1 MAAGGPVCHV
11 ENADKIKTAMAPSQ
25 MCQCFEDQLSQ
36 DIGSQADLSEIRV
49 VLKMDSA
56 HYVEATITRESDQ
69 NSIVLPP
76 MAVEVLDR
84 PLNLTDIRS
93 LATSIGH
100 ALLNQKS

>member
-1 MAAGGPVCHV
+1 MAADGPMCRV
-11 ENADKIKTAMAPSQ
+11 ENAEKIKIAMAPSQ
-25 MCQCFEDQLSQ
+25 MCQCFQDQLSQ
-36 DIGSQADLSEIRV
+36 TLGSQGDLSEIHV

-56 HYVEATITRESDQ
+56 HYVEATITKASDGD
-69 NSIVLPP
+69 SVVLPP

-93 LATSIGH
+93 LANSIGH